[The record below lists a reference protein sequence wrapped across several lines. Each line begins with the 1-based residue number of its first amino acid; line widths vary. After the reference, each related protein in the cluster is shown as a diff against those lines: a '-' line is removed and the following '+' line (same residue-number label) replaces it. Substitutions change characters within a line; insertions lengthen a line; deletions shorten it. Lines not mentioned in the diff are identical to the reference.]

1 MNSQEEKFNCFIEE
15 TELEG
20 MRLTGSEF
28 LKKPEFDDYEFNE
41 LKKSLIY
48 NVEQIVADDEA
59 IFIHVCWVLTL
70 KKGNKVLTKIKVCYE
85 LAYSMSEHFDDDVAT
100 HFVYRVVKP
109 TTYPYLRQKINRI
122 SEDAYLG
129 IPPLPM
135 LKFLPTNSH
144 AKEVIEN

>member
-1 MNSQEEKFNCFIEE
+1 MNPQEEKFNNFIKE
-15 TELEG
+15 TQLEG

-28 LKKPEFDDYEFNE
+28 FKNPEFDNYEFNE
-41 LKKSLIY
+41 LKKSLTFNAEDIT
-48 NVEQIVADDEA
+48 ADDDA
-59 IFIHVCWVLTL
+59 IFIHVCWMLCF
-70 KKGNKVLTKIKVCYE
+70 KKGNKFLVKIKVCYE
-85 LAYSMSEHFDDDVAT
+85 LAYSMSKYFDDEIVT
-100 HFVYRVVKP
+100 HFVSRVVKP

-144 AKEVIEN
+144 AEEVIED